1 MLKYIRWC
9 CLYGFSG
16 SLIYITVK
24 DVYNMKK
31 NDKTDLNYISNF
43 INSGFYVG
51 LFLGLLRAYKGHSLL
66 LKYT

>member
-1 MLKYIRWC
+1 MLKYIGWS

-51 LFLGLLRAYKGHSLL
+51 LFLGLLRAYKGSSLF
-66 LKYT
+66 LKDT